1 MRLMNFASPN
11 GGSDDGGDNMY
22 EPHESRINDNSSA
35 AASSSNQQRM
45 LTSKEKVQELQ
56 QLLDE

>member
-11 GGSDDGGDNMY
+11 GESDDGGEAMY
-22 EPHESRINDNSSA
+22 EPHESQTNNNSSA
-35 AASSSNQQRM
+35 AASM
-45 LTSKEKVQELQ
+45 LTSKEKVLELQ

>member
-22 EPHESRINDNSSA
+22 EPHESQTRDNSSA
-35 AASSSNQQRM
+35 AAGSSNQRL

-56 QLLDE
+56 LLLDE